1 MSVRKKY
8 SPKTLL
14 SASAHGIY
22 FSPVFMRQP
31 YVNEKESGSTSI
43 FYSFQ
48 LTCPVVQLIYHSHFA
63 TLNLSLFII
72 ILDVANKKKRG
83 AGGKEGGGGQS
94 SCVWREKEICS
105 VEACKHISW
114 ISVACSL
121 TNKIPPI
128 THSDKNMHIPPQT

>member
-8 SPKTLL
+8 SPKSLL

-63 TLNLSLFII
+63 TLSLFII

-83 AGGKEGGGGQS
+83 GGERGRA
-94 SCVWREKEICS
+94 V
-105 VEACKHISW
+105 
-114 ISVACSL
+114 
-121 TNKIPPI
+121 
-128 THSDKNMHIPPQT
+128 